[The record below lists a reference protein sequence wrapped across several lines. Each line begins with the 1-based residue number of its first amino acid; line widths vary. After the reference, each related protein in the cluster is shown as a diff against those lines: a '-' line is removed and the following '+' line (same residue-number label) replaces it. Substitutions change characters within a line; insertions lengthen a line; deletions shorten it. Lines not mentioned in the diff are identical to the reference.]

1 MKMPIATAACV
12 ALLLAFNAH
21 ASGLGD
27 PETNFSQ
34 RLVEVSV
41 SQEVAANDPRVA
53 TAREQLARVAKLT
66 GETEQAVAYACMR
79 NARYIFDATR
89 QRVTPLEVL
98 EALAKHAPAGKP
110 LSDATQRYSNLRAQ
124 QKLGHAA
131 AMNALAAGK

>member
-1 MKMPIATAACV
+1 MKMHLSAAACA
-12 ALLLAFNAH
+12 ALLLAFNAQ

-27 PETNFSQ
+27 PEMNVPQ

-41 SQEVAANDPRVA
+41 SQEVPVSDPRVA
-53 TAREQLARVAKLT
+53 AAREQLVRVAKAT
-66 GETEQAVAYACMR
+66 GENEQAVAYACMR

-110 LSDATQRYSNLRAQ
+110 LNDATQRYSTLRVQ
-124 QKLGHAA
+124 QKLGHAE
-131 AMNALAAGK
+131 AMAALAAGK